1 MAVVQIETTI
11 LKMALKSIRIAAIS
25 IVQSIDGILEVI
37 EPVEGPTPPKQ
48 ATAPQETDPCKRGEH
63 PAEYV
68 RDARV
73 FGEPNRRVCRRCK
86 VTFTV
91 ALPEEQPNGNE
102 AVSE

>member
-1 MAVVQIETTI
+1 MAVVQIDTAI
-11 LKMALKSIRIAAIS
+11 LKMALRSIRVAAIS
-25 IVQSIDGILEVI
+25 IVQSIDAVLEVL
-37 EPVEGPTPPKQ
+37 EPEEGPTPVR

-91 ALPEEQPNGNE
+91 VPPEEQPNGNE